1 MKKIIISILILGL
14 LTGCGCSKQETT
26 TNPQEEIKSNTNE
39 GIIKDQQ
46 VEVFEFKNT
55 SLVREENNTV
65 LETTVTNTSSTDQY
79 LEEFKIEIKD
89 KDGNI
94 METLIGFV
102 GDKLKTGESK
112 VINSYCGT
120 DLTTATDIV
129 YTVIK

>member
-14 LTGCGCSKQETT
+14 LTGCGCSKQETN
-26 TNPQEEIKSNTNE
+26 TNPQEEIKSNTSE

-102 GDKLKTGESK
+102 GDKLKAGESK

>member
-102 GDKLKTGESK
+102 GDKLKAGESK